1 MNEIAKSERSS
12 VTELARFRRRILEL
26 RELIAAETDIE
37 RMTDLVG
44 AADSIEEAMCNAG
57 YRRDTEAIRPANE
70 ARFEARWK
78 LGQLS
83 AKVERRVGRPS
94 ENCPGSGQFRAYL
107 TDIGL
112 NKNRANECQRISAI
126 PEAKLRRAFE
136 ETAQEGVLNT
146 IDSMFLFARPFWKI
160 KERVRRHRAIR
171 DAAEAVAALEPE
183 SFGPFALIYAD
194 PPTHFETFTEGSYRG
209 PNQHYPT
216 LSWEEIENFT
226 LYGKRVEQIAHEH
239 AMLFLWC
246 TSSNLHYGL
255 RRDERLG
262 IDFKASAAW
271 DKGVQGTDSS
281 SATCTKFCS
290 TAVAANRPARS
301 MCRHRYFA
309 IRAADTAP
317 SLRRSARRSR
327 ACIRISPALRRAL
340 SSSHAARFSVGRP
353 MGRSGSTA
361 RARSALVAPG
371 RRYLAEDNGGCGP
384 RSNQAARSSRVGVE
398 SNLAGS
404 SCLRRQASC
413 RQADRQ

>member
-78 LGQLS
+78 LGQLL

-255 RRDERLG
+255 DVTSAWG
-262 IDFKASAAW
+262 FDFKASAAW
-271 DKGVQGTDSS
+271 DKGVQGTGLIFRNMHEVLLYGSRGKPPGPVYVPPS
-281 SATCTKFCS
+281 VFRYPRGRHSAK
-290 TAVAANRPARS
+290 PPE
-301 MCRHRYFA
+301 
-309 IRAADTAP
+309 IRAEI
-317 SLRRSARRSR
+317 ARMYPDF
-327 ACIRISPALRRAL
+327 ASPATRLEL
-340 SSSHAARFSVGRP
+340 FARGEVLGW
-353 MGRSGSTA
+353 STY
-361 RARSALVAPG
+361 G
-371 RRYLAEDNGGCGP
+371 FE
-384 RSNQAARSSRVGVE
+384 
-398 SNLAGS
+398 
-404 SCLRRQASC
+404 
-413 RQADRQ
+413 AD